1 MRSKSKEI
9 PINSEIF
16 KLNHKWTVT
25 HRPCTHATPKFFQT
39 QNIDAVRTVMFAFT
53 PNMTSLY
60 RHSKCRHPN
69 LDAMRHRMRTKTLR
83 DAMRH
88 RMRTKTL
95 RVGQA
100 KVGCCGLACSCSF
113 IVVAPVR
120 SNLKSLAICCGLA
133 SSCSCLGPA

>member
-25 HRPCTHATPKFFQT
+25 HRPFTHATPKSLQT

-69 LDAMRHRMRTKTLR
+69 L

-133 SSCSCLGPA
+133 SSCSYSALALRS